1 MGTWNFLKNNI
12 YVKNILLAILLL
24 IVLFLALNWWLNAYT
39 RHGQAVVVPDVKGLS
54 VQEATV
60 FFNNVNLR
68 FEVVDSVYNKNAT
81 PGVIV
86 ETIPTA
92 GTKVKEH
99 RNIYITINAKT
110 SRMAIIPEIKDQ
122 SLRQAIAK
130 LNAVEFKDVQIKSVK
145 GAYKDLVLGLQYKGR
160 DVNPGERLPL
170 DSKLVLL
177 VSDGAQSM
185 DEFEDNIIESNTE
198 VSVDE
203 SWLFD

>member
-1 MGTWNFLKNNI
+1 MKVWNFLKNNI
-12 YVKNILLAILLL
+12 YAKNIFLAILVI
-24 IVLFLALNWWLNAYT
+24 IVLFLGLNWWLNEYT

-54 VQEATV
+54 MEEATV
-60 FFNNVNLR
+60 FFDNVNLR
-68 FEVVDSVYNKNAT
+68 FEVVDSVYNKNTT
-81 PGVIV
+81 PGAIV

-110 SRMAIIPEIKDQ
+110 SRMAIIPEVKDQ

-130 LNAVEFKDVQIKSVK
+130 LNAVEFKDVQVKSVE

-160 DVNPGERLPL
+160 DLNAGERLPL

-185 DEFEDNIIESNTE
+185 DEFDDDIIDSSTE